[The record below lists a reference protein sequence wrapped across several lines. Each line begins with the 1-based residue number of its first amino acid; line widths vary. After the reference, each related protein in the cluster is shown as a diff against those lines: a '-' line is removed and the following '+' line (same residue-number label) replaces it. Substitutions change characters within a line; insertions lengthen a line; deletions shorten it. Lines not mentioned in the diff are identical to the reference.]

1 MFIRD
6 IINVGIQKVSKKK
19 GGNIYIYI
27 YMSCK
32 EKWGNST
39 NIRQSKLSR

>member
-19 GGNIYIYI
+19 GGNIYIYHAKRNGVTLLT
-27 YMSCK
+27 SDK
-32 EKWGNST
+32 VS
-39 NIRQSKLSR
+39 